1 MAAPLSRHVPHHSVA
16 EATRHAQLSWCARLL
31 GNRMRLERQGHLPIR
46 LPRPALAQFFM
57 ALSWCSFD
65 GVFQEPLVIVGRDK
79 LCACG
84 ERHAHYQTTIMR
96 VHAASESHNIKWG
109 SSSRTPL

>member
-65 GVFQEPLVIVGRDK
+65 GVFQEPLRHGRE
-79 LCACG
+79 CAVDMCASRCG
-84 ERHAHYQTTIMR
+84 CRCVEHC
-96 VHAASESHNIKWG
+96 N
-109 SSSRTPL
+109 SSAKRTHMHLQWR

>member
-1 MAAPLSRHVPHHSVA
+1 VGGGEWQRGRISSTRMILGKLRNANTHIHARTAKGAA
-16 EATRHAQLSWCARLL
+16 
-31 GNRMRLERQGHLPIR
+31 I
-46 LPRPALAQFFM
+46 
-57 ALSWCSFD
+57 D
-65 GVFQEPLVIVGRDK
+65 LVIVGRDK